1 MEELIQAE
9 EMACENTAPEEIPEV
24 TPEEPE
30 KESPETEPEEAP
42 EASEAP
48 EKPEGS
54 EEQEEPEEPEEPEGS
69 EEEQERP
76 RKPFTLV
83 KALSIVAL
91 VMALVTGAL
100 TAVCWP
106 YFGQEIIDDPEL
118 LVRPMETI
126 HIRLPESTEPLE
138 DLPQPEKNP
147 YGRLDFQYEG
157 RYLGCIKAETIP
169 GIDVSYYQ
177 GTIDWEKVKASGIEF
192 AIIRLGYRGYGKEG
206 KLVEDKMYWQN
217 IQNAIT
223 AGLDVGV
230 YFFSQAVTVEEALE
244 EAEFVLERI
253 KNYDITMPVVY
264 DWEYVSEE
272 ARTANMDRRTL
283 TDCYLAFCGKLEEA
297 GYTPMA
303 YFNPNQARNLMN
315 LTELEDYPFWLAF
328 YTDRMTYPY
337 RFEMWQ
343 YTDSGKVPGIE
354 GPVDLNLYF
363 TDSTWGN

>member
-1 MEELIQAE
+1 MEETIQAE
-9 EMACENTAPEEIPEV
+9 ELACEDT
-24 TPEEPE
+24 TPEETPE
-30 KESPETEPEEAP
+30 TTPEPVPVTEPEEQPAG
-42 EASEAP
+42 ERE
-48 EKPEGS
+48 
-54 EEQEEPEEPEEPEGS
+54 EEPEEELEEPH
-69 EEEQERP
+69 
-76 RKPFTLV
+76 KPVPLEKTL
-83 KALSIVAL
+83 AIIAL
-91 VMALVTGAL
+91 VLALITAAL

-106 YFGQEIIDDPEL
+106 YFGQENDDPEF

-126 HIRLPESTEPLE
+126 HIKLPEITEPTE
-138 DLPQPEKNP
+138 PLPQPEKNP

-157 RYLGCIKAETIP
+157 RYLGCIKADTIP
-169 GIDVSYYQ
+169 GVDVSYYQ

-206 KLVEDKMYWQN
+206 KLVEDKLYWQN

-230 YFFSQAVTVEEALE
+230 YFFSQAITVEEAVE

-264 DWEYVSEE
+264 DWEYVSDE

-297 GYTPMA
+297 GYTPMP
-303 YFNPNQARNLMN
+303 YFNPNQARNLMI

-363 TDSTWGN
+363 TDSTWGGN